1 MSTKTNSIDAR
12 QELADL
18 VKRKAEIGET
28 LANLERQIYA
38 FEGSYLE
45 DTQLYGNIIR
55 GWDRYLSSNKTTN
68 SKADKRNRKFK
79 EAERLFSKSSIT
91 SMAAVSGIVD
101 QTQDKSK
108 NHEVDINPYAYTIDR
123 NSDDSQ
129 MNDDSSDTNMPSSNH
144 IDTEVT
150 TAGKQSTNTSF
161 STNGSLNGI
170 DRGSPARDIPSK
182 QKSFNVGAKKPVKRV
197 RQR

>member
-1 MSTKTNSIDAR
+1 MSNKTNSIDAR

-18 VKRKAEIGET
+18 VKRKTEIGDT

-55 GWDRYLSSNKTTN
+55 GWDRYLSSNKTTTT

-91 SMAAVSGIVD
+91 SMAAVSGIAE
-101 QTQDKSK
+101 QSNQEKSK
-108 NHEVDINPYAYTIDR
+108 IHYEVDSNPYA
-123 NSDDSQ
+123 
-129 MNDDSSDTNMPSSNH
+129 
-144 IDTEVT
+144 
-150 TAGKQSTNTSF
+150 
-161 STNGSLNGI
+161 
-170 DRGSPARDIPSK
+170 
-182 QKSFNVGAKKPVKRV
+182 
-197 RQR
+197 